1 MTAAT
6 STPHRSSGTFGRR
19 GTPFGRRASGL
30 AARTAPL
37 LPALAL
43 LGLFLIG
50 PIVWAI
56 VASFTDAT
64 LTGATATSPDWVG
77 LANYQRLLADPDFPL
92 SLGLTIVFT
101 VVSAVIGQN
110 ALGFVI
116 AFAMARADRRLATI
130 AGGVVIVAW
139 VLPEIVAA
147 FVAYAFFST
156 DGTLNQ
162 LLALVGLQGGN
173 WLFTAPMAA
182 IILANVWRGTAFSML
197 VYRAALSEVP
207 PELVE
212 AAEIDGASGW
222 QRLTLVTIP
231 LLRGT
236 IGTNLMLVTLQ
247 TLSVFTLIYVMTAG
261 GPGNASATL
270 PVFAYQEAF
279 RFGSI
284 AFGTAIATVMLVIG
298 AVFSVLYIRILK
310 RAEADR

>member
-1 MTAAT
+1 M
-6 STPHRSSGTFGRR
+6 
-19 GTPFGRRASGL
+19 
-30 AARTAPL
+30 
-37 LPALAL
+37 PALIL
-43 LGLFLIG
+43 LGLFLLG
-50 PIVWAI
+50 PIVWSI
-56 VASFTDAT
+56 IGSFTDAT
-64 LTGATATSPDWVG
+64 LTGITATSPDWVG
-77 LANYQRLLADPDFPL
+77 LANYERLLADPDFPL
-92 SLGLTIVFT
+92 SLWLTIVFT
-101 VVSAVIGQN
+101 VLSAVVGQN
-110 ALGFVI
+110 VLGFLI
-116 AFAMARADRRLATI
+116 AFAMTRADRRAATL

-162 LLALVGLQGGN
+162 LLATVGLEGGN
-173 WLFTAPMAA
+173 WLYTAPMMA
-182 IILANVWRGTAFSML
+182 IVLANVWRGTAFSML
-197 VYRAALSEVP
+197 VYRAALGEVP
-207 PELVE
+207 PDLIE
-212 AAEIDGASGW
+212 AAEIDGATGW

-236 IGTNLMLVTLQ
+236 IGTTLMLVTLQ

-270 PVFAYQEAF
+270 PVYAYQEAF

-298 AVFSVLYIRILK
+298 AVFSVLYIRILS